1 MPTLRPSAPR
11 PSGRDRTAS
20 VLDRRSGVVALEQL
34 RADDFHDCLEA
45 T

>member
-1 MPTLRPSAPR
+1 MPTLRPSAR
-11 PSGRDRTAS
+11 PSGRGRSAS
-20 VLDRRSGVVALEQL
+20 PLDRRSGGALEQV